1 MMENFEKAERYFA
14 LATKNYEDIGDKIS
28 YAYTLWGEGTL
39 AKVVGDTDKAVEKFL
54 RAEKI
59 FTETGDKR
67 GLIYTELGKIEVE
80 FIRGEKINERKFK
93 SLLAIS

>member
-1 MMENFEKAERYFA
+1 M
-14 LATKNYEDIGDKIS
+14 
-28 YAYTLWGEGTL
+28 
-39 AKVVGDTDKAVEKFL
+39 VGDTDKAVEKFL

-80 FIRGEKINERKFK
+80 FIRGEKN
-93 SLLAIS
+93 